1 MGGSRFVRPDLRAL
15 PSAFAFPLFLSLL
28 LAFLAVVTLAYFPV
42 LIFIPRRLGVS
53 VLGTISRHTIAYY
66 ESRSTTIM
74 TPIIT
79 GLAATMSN
87 LKHIIEGKHK
97 YAAIPCIF
105 VFRDHAPFSP
115 LLWIAEQ
122 DRRCIVSM
130 NRLSPNAEAVENST
144 WASSSPVV
152 TLSWNTCIET
162 TALLW
167 YPRAI
172 IRQRYNQDR
181 CLLRFDSVY
190 LRMAGCVRFVS
201 M

>member
-1 MGGSRFVRPDLRAL
+1 MGGSRIVRPDLRGL
-15 PSAFAFPLFLSLL
+15 PSALAFPLFLSLL

-66 ESRSTTIM
+66 EPRSTTIGM
-74 TPIIT
+74 TPIII

-115 LLWIAEQ
+115 LLWIVDQ
-122 DRRCIVSM
+122 DRGCIVSM
-130 NRLSPNAEAVENST
+130 NR
-144 WASSSPVV
+144 
-152 TLSWNTCIET
+152 
-162 TALLW
+162 
-167 YPRAI
+167 
-172 IRQRYNQDR
+172 
-181 CLLRFDSVY
+181 
-190 LRMAGCVRFVS
+190 
-201 M
+201 